1 MEEDRQTWQD
11 TALRL
16 QLGPF
21 DAWVLAPLLLWFYH
35 WRWWTLETAGAGV
48 VFFIGLNMYGMT
60 PVTFWRALRCRL
72 LGKVHPA
79 IEPNDR
85 RRLS

>member
-1 MEEDRQTWQD
+1 MEDSRQTWQD

-21 DAWVLAPLLLWFYH
+21 DASVLIPLVLWFYH
-35 WRWWTLETAGAGV
+35 WRWWTFYTALGGV
-48 VFFIGLNMYGMT
+48 VFFIGLNMYGLT
-60 PVTFWRALRCRL
+60 PVTFWRSLRCRL
-72 LGKVHPA
+72 LGRVHPA
-79 IEPNDR
+79 IEHNER